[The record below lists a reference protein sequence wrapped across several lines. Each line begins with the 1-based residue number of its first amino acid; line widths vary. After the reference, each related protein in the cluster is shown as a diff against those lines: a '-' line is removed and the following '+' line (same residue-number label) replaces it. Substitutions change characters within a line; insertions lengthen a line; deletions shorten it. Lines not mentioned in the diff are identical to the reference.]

1 MAIKIFK
8 GKTTRTK
15 AQKLTKATS
24 KSKHINWDK
33 YFGKI
38 KFPVDALAYQLKV
51 RDEWGK

>member
-1 MAIKIFK
+1 MTIKISK
-8 GKTTRTK
+8 RESAKTK
-15 AQKLTKATS
+15 EKKLAKATS

-38 KFPVDALAYQLKV
+38 KFPVDAITYQLKV

>member
-1 MAIKIFK
+1 MAVRIPKRES
-8 GKTTRTK
+8 TRTK
-15 AQKLTKATS
+15 AQKLAKAIS

-38 KFPVDALAYQLKV
+38 KFPVDAMTYQLKV